1 MSSQNSSLLS
11 ILGKLF
17 TSLDVLLFSIA
28 TLLIFITFT
37 YLYNQKFPNHKYP
50 VLLEFLSFI
59 A

>member
-1 MSSQNSSLLS
+1 MNSQGSSLFS

-17 TSLDVLLFSIA
+17 TSMDVLIFSIA

-50 VLLEFLSFI
+50 ALLEFLSYI